1 VVIRR
6 PATRRYT
13 VKKACDNAAGI
24 ACLRITVRRVMDE
37 EPEDRWMFF
46 GTGKTWLAMIILL
59 GVFAA
64 AYLIFPGFRV
74 VVDFALGQ

>member
-1 VVIRR
+1 
-6 PATRRYT
+6 
-13 VKKACDNAAGI
+13 
-24 ACLRITVRRVMDE
+24 MDE
-37 EPEDRWMFF
+37 DRRMFF

-64 AYLIFPGFRV
+64 AYLSFPGFRV